1 MAITDTRPTAETSA
15 ASDAS
20 TAPNPGGIAGL
31 LGTGNHTSLGRLY
44 IGVSLAFGLVGL
56 VLAALANVN
65 LFSEGVLPAAHAVQL
80 TILSK
85 YALVLLFTLPL
96 LLGLATLVVPL
107 QVGSAT
113 IAFPRAAASA
123 FWTWVLS
130 SLVVLACA
138 VPTDSANARLLGLLG
153 LAGAAAGIALGAVCV
168 VTTVVTMR
176 APGMGLDRVP
186 FFSWSMVVAGGIWV
200 LTLSVWIANILLIY
214 VDAKYGKPSSFGV
227 AGKEWSQLS
236 WLVSQP
242 AAFMVLIPALGILI
256 DTIATFAHARTPSR
270 GVVMAGIGAFGAL
283 AMGAWA
289 QPFFIEQLWS
299 NWLFVAVSALLLLPV
314 LAVLAGMGA
323 TMARGK
329 ASLASPALL
338 ALVGA
343 LLVVLAAFAAI
354 VFALGRPWG
363 VQADPTALANLQAI
377 REISSADPAT
387 GTPVFQS
394 GVLALVVGAALTAAF
409 AGLFHWGPKISG
421 RRLNEGIGKLLVL
434 VLLGAG
440 LLAGL
445 PLVLLGLGSKFSALG
460 DGLNAF
466 LGASAAGFALGALAL
481 VLGGFALLA
490 ALGGDRDPADAWGSG
505 TTLEWLTDNP
515 PPVGNFAELPVVT
528 SAEPLLDLAEA
539 GGND

>member
-1 MAITDTRPTAETSA
+1 MAITDTRPTYEAPT
-15 ASDAS
+15 ASGAS
-20 TAPNPGGIAGL
+20 TAPDPGGIAGL
-31 LGTGNHTSLGRLY
+31 VGTGNHTSLGRLY

-56 VLAALANVN
+56 VLATLANVN

-85 YALVLLFTLPL
+85 YALVLFFALPL

-113 IAFPRAAASA
+113 VAFPRAAAA
-123 FWTWVLS
+123 GFWTWLLS
-130 SLVVLACA
+130 TVVVLACA
-138 VPTDSANARLLGLLG
+138 VPTDSPNARLLGLLALAGVAAG
-153 LAGAAAGIALGAVCV
+153 LALGTVCV

-176 APGMGLDRVP
+176 APGMSLDRVP

-200 LTLSVWIANILLIY
+200 LTLGAWIANVALIY

-227 AGKEWSQLS
+227 EGQEWAQLS

-242 AAFMVLIPALGILI
+242 AVFMLLIPALGILL
-256 DTIATFAHARTPSR
+256 DTIGSHAHARTPGR

-283 AMGAWA
+283 AFGAWA
-289 QPFFIEQLWS
+289 QPFFVQQLWS
-299 NWLFVAVSALLLLPV
+299 NWLFVGMSALLLLPL
-314 LAVLAGMGA
+314 LAVVAGIGA
-323 TMARGK
+323 TMRNGK
-329 ASLASPALL
+329 ASFASPALL
-338 ALVGA
+338 ALVGVLLA
-343 LLVVLAAFAAI
+343 LLAAFAAI
-354 VFALGRPWG
+354 VFALGRTWG
-363 VQADPTALANLQAI
+363 VQFDPAALSKLQTI

-445 PLVLLGLGSKFSALG
+445 PLVLLGLANKWSAIG

-466 LGASAAGFALGALAL
+466 LGASAAGYALGALAL
-481 VLGGFALLA
+481 ILGAFALLA
-490 ALGGDRDPADAWGSG
+490 ALGGDNDPADAWGTG

-515 PPVGNFAELPVVT
+515 PPVGNFAEVPTVA
-528 SAEPLLDLAEA
+528 SAEPLLDGAET